1 MAEKL
6 VRKYYPEIK
15 RKANVIGCDLQLR
28 KRRRKGK
35 IVDEL
40 CFVVFVKKKVPIRQ
54 LALKDVIPATLEGIP
69 VDVVNAGVL
78 KAPPDFEIPRRE
90 RKKKAIDKTGKF
102 RPLVAGISIGH
113 VQITAGTLGWFVEKN
128 GQMLL
133 ASNAHVFTPDPS
145 LETFPEDDI
154 LQPGKYDGGT
164 EVIGD
169 YLWHDVI
176 HPMSQCQL
184 ANGVVN
190 ILNNLAKVLKRQS
203 RFQVQEV
210 LNHQDFAVALPYVA
224 LERKFADVKEL
235 PDPFLGFGFAGSDT
249 TSTTCKID
257 YAAAHGYHP
266 CDVEVY
272 ETLQVGDTVAKTGR
286 TSCFT
291 KAQVISTSARLQV
304 SYGNFTAEFSDV
316 VLTTKLLDPGDSG
329 SAVWIVSSE
338 VKR

>member
-6 VRKYYPEIK
+6 LRKYYPEIK

-40 CFVVFVKKKVPIRQ
+40 CFVVFVKKKVPIGR
-54 LALKDVIPATLEGIP
+54 LALKDIIPETLEGVP
-69 VDVVNAGVL
+69 VDIIEAGVL
-78 KAPPDFEIPRRE
+78 KAPPDFEIPKRR
-90 RKKKAIDKTGKF
+90 RKKKAVDKTGKF

-113 VQITAGTLGWFVEKN
+113 KQITAGTLGWFVEKN
-128 GQMLL
+128 GQILL

-145 LETFPEDDI
+145 LETFLEDDI
-154 LQPGKYDGGT
+154 LQPGKYDGGI
-164 EVIGD
+164 EVVGD

-176 HPMSQCQL
+176 HTMSQCQL
-184 ANGVVN
+184 ANGIVRT
-190 ILNNLAKVLKRQS
+190 LNRLSEMFKRQS

-210 LNHQDFAVALPYVA
+210 LNHQDFAVALSEVA
-224 LERKFADVKEL
+224 FDRKFVDVEEL

-257 YAAAHGYHP
+257 YAMVHGYRP
-266 CDVEVY
+266 CDVEIY

-304 SYGNFTAEFSDV
+304 SYGTFIAEFSDI

-329 SAVWIVSSE
+329 SAVWIVD
-338 VKR
+338 

>member
-6 VRKYYPEIK
+6 IRKYYPEIK

-40 CFVVFVKKKVPIRQ
+40 CFVVFVKKKIP
-54 LALKDVIPATLEGIP
+54 LARLAVKDIIPKTLEGVP
-69 VDVVNAGVL
+69 VDVIETGVL
-78 KAPPDFEIPRRE
+78 KAPPKFEIRKRR
-90 RKKKAIDKTGKF
+90 RKKRAVDKTGKF
-102 RPLVAGISIGH
+102 RPLVAGISTGH

-128 GQMLL
+128 DQILP

-145 LETFPEDDI
+145 LETFLIDEI
-154 LQPGKYDGGT
+154 LQPGDVNGGT
-164 EVIGD
+164 EVVGD

-176 HPMSQCQL
+176 RPMSQCQF
-184 ANGVVN
+184 ANGVVD
-190 ILNNLAKVLKRQS
+190 ILNNLAKTLKRRS

-210 LNHQDFAVALPYVA
+210 LNHQDFAVMLSEVA
-224 LERKFADVKEL
+224 LDRKFADVKEL
-235 PDPFLGFGFAGSDT
+235 PEPFLGFGFAGSDT

-257 YAAAHGYHP
+257 YAMAHGYRP

-272 ETLQVGDTVAKTGR
+272 KTLQVGDTVAKTGR

-304 SYGNFTAEFSDV
+304 SYGIFIAEFSDV

-329 SAVWIVSSE
+329 SAVWIAN
-338 VKR
+338 

>member
-35 IVDEL
+35 IVNEL
-40 CFVVFVKKKVPIRQ
+40 CFVVFVKRKVPLAQ
-54 LALKDVIPATLEGIP
+54 LAVKDIIPETLEGVP
-69 VDVVNAGVL
+69 VDIIETGVL
-78 KAPPDFEIPRRE
+78 KAPPRFEIPKRR
-90 RKKKAIDKTGKF
+90 RKKKAVDKTGKF

-113 VQITAGTLGWFVEKN
+113 KQITAGTLGWFVEKN
-128 GQMLL
+128 GQILL

-145 LETFPEDDI
+145 LETFPINDI
-154 LQPGKYDGGT
+154 LQPGDADGGT

-184 ANGVVN
+184 ASGVVKTFN
-190 ILNNLAKVLKRQS
+190 SLARVFKRQS

-210 LNHQDFAVALPYVA
+210 LNHQDFAVALSEVA
-224 LERKFADVKEL
+224 FDRKFVDVEEL

-257 YAAAHGYHP
+257 YAMAHGYRP

-272 ETLQVGDTVAKTGR
+272 ETLEVGDIVAKTGR

-316 VLTTKLLDPGDSG
+316 ALTTKLLDPGDSG
-329 SAVWIVSSE
+329 SAVWLVT
-338 VKR
+338 